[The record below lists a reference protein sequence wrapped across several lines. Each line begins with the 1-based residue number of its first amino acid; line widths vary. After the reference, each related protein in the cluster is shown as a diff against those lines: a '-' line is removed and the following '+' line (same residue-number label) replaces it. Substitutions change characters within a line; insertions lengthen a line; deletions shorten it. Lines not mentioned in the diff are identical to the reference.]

1 MATGKKRW
9 NKLTDEQKKNT
20 YSSYT
25 GVAPEHVDLTGMDY
39 NDLPKDVKKGVKQSQ
54 LKAKLLKMKL
64 AAAKKNNHPYFD
76 GPVTKRKA
84 DKAVKDVYNKT
95 STKNEIPQKIR
106 ELEGTNEVG
115 DKRIPR
121 QKVDQATHTPNS
133 LRSFTKENAKKY
145 AISIAK
151 SKVNKLKKKYVD
163 PNPQAETPEEIM
175 QSAESAGREPSYIAQ
190 EHGHR
195 ISFRAHSAG
204 NYKTASLNEQSG
216 KYAKYWLLNAKDTNG
231 NGWGIAAHTAKDNM
245 KKFIGRP
252 LVVTASSWHGASEYG
267 DQYEHPYLPTNDIT
281 AILDHQEKFRV
292 GSIVDVVEDS
302 HGDWYA
308 NVEMLP
314 KFANSRLPP
323 FCSPAIYQLD
333 ASEAEGQI
341 SKWEALHLAALT
353 ENPAYGARI
362 ALLKGTCVGTGSE
375 CKVQFKSAKQLVA
388 ESPCHDNYEMIGTKS
403 KDGRKVPNCV
413 PSKQAKTVCPKKK
426 QKISRLK
433 QRLAYEGGSNYD
445 RQITDLSK
453 NFESQRNEITK
464 RRPDNLVP
472 RQPKNAFGHVCTNE
486 ATCGAT
492 SGFLGVKLMSEHGLN
507 HKQVKVEGGMYTGP
521 GGEFASGV
529 FRDND
534 ETPTVGHEWIRLDD
548 GTIIDGSV
556 GQFMDQKNKIN
567 QKQRLRVIPPNA
579 PLQKYYKG
587 HYSRNP
593 MMLKREW
600 YDKNDPL
607 KKGIEKYERMMR
619 KGKEDPTEKVIR
631 EVKDPEKKK
640 DLLNRLDKKPNEY
653 GPKNYG
659 ATKPKNFGKKIG
671 KLKQRLAGD
680 NWSAVED
687 DDFFTKPYKAPPI
700 EYSKEYGF
708 SAMDHISNLH
718 DEASYNAG
726 QNAMKKFEGLSH
738 PLSKKFAFE
747 AMDNHLYNS
756 SLMIQNNYPD
766 IEDIVGNN
774 DKDSLYNILEGHS
787 ADTLEHANY
796 RIEDKFGFGEES
808 PQPQN
813 EGEELGRALFEPFE
827 RMKDEEYA
835 QIPDRKGDMLKTKD
849 IINEYTNDVSGGIM
863 KSFGKYTKH
872 PLQAKL
878 KARLA
883 VTASKKIPT
892 SKVEGF
898 APLPNKRGD
907 VSEFAKSLRTKKRDI
922 YEELGHEKGKT
933 VPYNIVKRPN
943 RYTHKE
949 EYEKGKKQFVDHIHA
964 KNNRPQET
972 MNYMKKHGI
981 HEEFEENRKQLSV
994 AERREKG
1001 IGTGFDHPNIAGY
1014 TAENAVRWSKLKTR
1028 LANLGEQNM
1037 TYQDSKKVKIHKKKN
1052 MEKHDKS

>member
-1 MATGKKRW
+1 M
-9 NKLTDEQKKNT
+9 TDKE
-20 YSSYT
+20 
-25 GVAPEHVDLTGMDY
+25 A
-39 NDLPKDVKKGVKQSQ
+39 Q
-54 LKAKLLKMKL
+54 LKAKLLKIKL
-64 AAAKKNNHPYFD
+64 A
-76 GPVTKRKA
+76 VKA
-84 DKAVKDVYNKT
+84 DGV
-95 STKNEIPQKIR
+95 ST
-106 ELEGTNEVG
+106 
-115 DKRIPR
+115 
-121 QKVDQATHTPNS
+121 
-133 LRSFTKENAKKY
+133 
-145 AISIAK
+145 AK

-433 QRLAYEGGSNYD
+433 QRLAYEGGSKYD

-453 NFESQRNEITK
+453 NFEGQRDEITK
-464 RRPDNLVP
+464 RRPDNLVG
-472 RQPKNAFGHVCTNE
+472 RQPKNDFGHTCTNE

-492 SGFLGVKLMSEHGLN
+492 SGFLGIKLMSEHGLN

-521 GGEFASGV
+521 GGEFSSAGFDSKG
-529 FRDND
+529 
-534 ETPTVGHEWIRLDD
+534 TPTVGHEWIRLDD

-593 MMLKREW
+593 MIQKREW

-607 KKGIEKYERMMR
+607 KKGVEKYERIMR
-619 KGKEDPTEKVIR
+619 KGKQDPTEKVIR

-640 DLLNRLDKKPNEY
+640 DLLNRLDEKPNEY

-671 KLKQRLAGD
+671 KLKQRLASPIIQETGEGITFKKVDPKIYGKKTYGYHKVPMHPSNAILIRPKDPEKYMDLVDHFRKIHETHDFAQYTQGSVQKTIPLRSLKNNIRHMSGD
-680 NWSAVED
+680 PLKRHADISTAGGKAFKKGDILMRRVGGTPEKGKYGTVGETYYIEED
-687 DDFFTKPYKAPPI
+687 SPEGEIFNAP
-700 EYSKEYGF
+700 SKYNRRAKQRLYIAQQSKLQKTALSETPLNPKNSFNIRLKKGVKNTLYDPKYVYYNIMANVDSGF
-708 SAMDHISNLH
+708 V
-718 DEASYNAG
+718 
-726 QNAMKKFEGLSH
+726 KKNQLGSVQQYIRKND
-738 PLSKKFAFE
+738 LSK
-747 AMDNHLYNS
+747 MR
-756 SLMIQNNYPD
+756 INNPD
-766 IEDIVGNN
+766 TGSWN
-774 DKDSLYNILEGHS
+774 
-787 ADTLEHANY
+787 
-796 RIEDKFGFGEES
+796 
-808 PQPQN
+808 
-813 EGEELGRALFEPFE
+813 ELGEIADIRTGVIEPE
-827 RMKDEEYA
+827 D
-835 QIPDRKGDMLKTKD
+835 G
-849 IINEYTNDVSGGIM
+849 DVSFQSKG
-863 KSFGKYTKH
+863 SPGKLYYHDIKPNKT
-872 PLQAKL
+872 AKL
-878 KARLA
+878 KA
-883 VTASKKIPT
+883 
-892 SKVEGF
+892 
-898 APLPNKRGD
+898 
-907 VSEFAKSLRTKKRDI
+907 
-922 YEELGHEKGKT
+922 
-933 VPYNIVKRPN
+933 
-943 RYTHKE
+943 
-949 EYEKGKKQFVDHIHA
+949 
-964 KNNRPQET
+964 
-972 MNYMKKHGI
+972 
-981 HEEFEENRKQLSV
+981 
-994 AERREKG
+994 
-1001 IGTGFDHPNIAGY
+1001 
-1014 TAENAVRWSKLKTR
+1014 R